1 MPSVWQMLSRL
12 IWKHSGKE
20 REVHDMEYSH
30 CLIPDTNNMKQNSL
44 DASAEREAPP
54 EGDLGQLN

>member
-1 MPSVWQMLSRL
+1 
-12 IWKHSGKE
+12 
-20 REVHDMEYSH
+20 MEYSR

-44 DASAEREAPP
+44 DASEEKRGFSP